1 LFSYPIYGENCSFA
15 LLIWEKN
22 GKKVKKS
29 VFDNFIIADYNG
41 NIMEATLV
49 KQYPEAPL
57 IVAMAESAWA
67 GSRKAAK
74 IEFSLSDNLRAKL
87 KELLGKEVHKIFITD
102 SDVRHIR
109 KHHGQNEEK
118 RGQVDITPSD
128 FALIPVVL
136 NEFDTVERTGEDKL
150 GNKKLLFTK
159 EIEGTIYLASI
170 ERGNNQ
176 LGVITLWKTKS

>member
-1 LFSYPIYGENCSFA
+1 MVSSREMALDNC
-15 LLIWEKN
+15 
-22 GKKVKKS
+22 
-29 VFDNFIIADYNG
+29 IITDYNS
-41 NIMEATLV
+41 NVMEATLI

-57 IVAMAESAWA
+57 IVAMAESTWA

-102 SDVRHIR
+102 SDARHIK

-118 RGQVDITPSD
+118 RGQVDIIPAD

-136 NEFDTVERTGEDKL
+136 NEFDTVE
-150 GNKKLLFTK
+150 
-159 EIEGTIYLASI
+159 
-170 ERGNNQ
+170 
-176 LGVITLWKTKS
+176 